1 MYNGSEGKT
10 MASTVTKKRARR
22 STPKRQPAR
31 IRGITPDEL
40 QAMIDEAVERRL
52 VEWLGDPDEGLE
64 LRPEV
69 IERIERHRKEYAAG
83 RRGKSLEQVM
93 KEHGGK

>member
-1 MYNGSEGKT
+1 
-10 MASTVTKKRARR
+10 MASTVSKKRPRR
-22 STPKRQPAR
+22 SAPKRQPAR
-31 IRGITPDEL
+31 IRGVTPEEL
-40 QAMIDEAVERRL
+40 QAMIDESVDRKL

-93 KEHGGK
+93 KEYGVE